1 MIKQKILKTKK
12 IIKNIICF
20 SLTLIV
26 SCSNENSK
34 SSREL
39 SLKEEGLTISD
50 LNESELKG
58 KSFTLYNMF
67 ADYNISISFYD
78 EGNQAFGFAGV
89 NTYRTSYNKNGDEV
103 KFDRIARTRM
113 SGPRDIMDAENNFVR
128 YLENTKHMFLKDNN
142 LIILTSDFT
151 ELKFRENIIDTNE
164 LNGKKFRLSNMPNIP
179 EKTEITLSIE
189 NGSFVGNSGV
199 NIYNIPF
206 RLNNNEITIGEHG
219 ISTLMAGPEEDMKA
233 EDEYMNL
240 LNSAKYISFD
250 NYNLC
255 IKTADNQILLFDLV
269 E

>member
-1 MIKQKILKTKK
+1 MIKQKNCITKK
-12 IIKNIICF
+12 IIKKIICISF
-20 SLTLIV
+20 LLII

-34 SSREL
+34 SSEKL
-39 SLKEEGLTISD
+39 NLEDESLTIYE
-50 LNESELKG
+50 LNESELIG

-67 ADYNISISFYD
+67 ADYNINISFYD
-78 EGNQAFGFAGV
+78 ANNQVFGFAGV
-89 NTYRTSYNKNGDEV
+89 NTYSTSYSKNGDEV

-164 LNGKKFRLSNMPNIP
+164 LNGKKFRLSNML
-179 EKTEITLSIE
+179 EGTEITISIE
-189 NGSFVGNSGV
+189 SGSFVGNSGV

-206 RLNNNEITIGEHG
+206 ELKNNEITIGQHG
-219 ISTLMAGPEEDMKA
+219 MSTLMAGPEEDMKA
-233 EDEYMNL
+233 EDEYMKL

-255 IKTADNQILLFDLV
+255 IKTADNQILLFDLT

>member
-12 IIKNIICF
+12 IIKNIICI

-67 ADYNISISFYD
+67 ADYNINISFYD
-78 EGNQAFGFAGV
+78 ANNQVFGFAGV
-89 NTYRTSYNKNGDEV
+89 NTYRTSYSKNGDEV
-103 KFDRIARTRM
+103 KFSGITRTKM
-113 SGPRDIMDAENNFVR
+113 SGPKDIMDAENNYVK

-164 LNGKKFRLSNMPNIP
+164 LNGKKFRLSNML
-179 EKTEITLSIE
+179 EGTEITISIE
-189 NGSFVGNSGV
+189 SGSFVGNSGV

-206 RLNNNEITIGEHG
+206 ELKNNEITIGQHG
-219 ISTLMAGPEEDMKA
+219 MSTLMAGPEEDMKA
-233 EDEYMNL
+233 EDEYMKL

-255 IKTADNQILLFDLV
+255 IKTADNQILLFDLT

>member
-12 IIKNIICF
+12 IIKNIICI

-128 YLENTKHMFLKDNN
+128 YLENTKYMFLKDND
-142 LIILTSDFT
+142 LIIITSDFT

>member
-1 MIKQKILKTKK
+1 MIKQKNCITKK
-12 IIKNIICF
+12 IIKKIICVSF
-20 SLTLIV
+20 LLII

>member
-12 IIKNIICF
+12 IIKNIICI

-67 ADYNISISFYD
+67 ADYNINISFYD
-78 EGNQAFGFAGV
+78 ANNQVFGFAGV
-89 NTYRTSYNKNGDEV
+89 NTYRTSYSKNGDEV
-103 KFDRIARTRM
+103 KFSGITRTKM
-113 SGPRDIMDAENNFVR
+113 SGPKDIMDAENNFVR
-128 YLENTKHMFLKDNN
+128 YLESTKHMFLKDNN

-219 ISTLMAGPEEDMKA
+219 ISTLMAGPEEDMRA
-233 EDEYMNL
+233 EDEYMKL

-255 IKTADNQILLFDLV
+255 IKTADNQMLLFDLT

>member
-1 MIKQKILKTKK
+1 MVKQKNCITKK
-12 IIKNIICF
+12 IIKKIICISF
-20 SLTLIV
+20 LLII

-34 SSREL
+34 SSEKL
-39 SLKEEGLTISD
+39 NLEEEGLTISE
-50 LNESELKG
+50 LNESELIG
-58 KSFTLYNMF
+58 KSFILYNMF
-67 ADYNISISFYD
+67 ADYNINISFYD
-78 EGNQAFGFAGV
+78 ANNQVFGFAGV
-89 NTYRTSYNKNGDEV
+89 NTYRTSYSKNGDEV

-164 LNGKKFRLSNMPNIP
+164 LNGKKFRLSNML
-179 EKTEITLSIE
+179 EGTEITISIE

-206 RLNNNEITIGEHG
+206 ELKNNEITIGQHG
-219 ISTLMAGPEEDMKA
+219 MSTLMAGPEEDMKA
-233 EDEYMNL
+233 EDEYMKL

-255 IKTADNQILLFDLV
+255 IKTADNQILLFDLT

>member
-12 IIKNIICF
+12 IIKNIICI

-128 YLENTKHMFLKDNN
+128 YLENTKYMFLQNN
-142 LIILTSDFT
+142 DLIIITSDTT
-151 ELKFRENIIDTNE
+151 ELKFRENIIDTKE
-164 LNGKKFRLSNMPNIP
+164 LNGKKFRLSNMF
-179 EKTEITLSIE
+179 KGTEITISIE
-189 NGSFVGNSGV
+189 NDTFVGNSGV
-199 NIYNIPF
+199 NLYNIPF
-206 RLNNNEITIGEHG
+206 KLNNNQITMGG
-219 ISTLMAGPEEDMKA
+219 NGMSTLMAGPEEDMKA

-255 IKTADNQILLFDLV
+255 IKTADNQIVLFDLV

>member
-12 IIKNIICF
+12 IIKNIICI

-128 YLENTKHMFLKDNN
+128 YLENTKYMFLQNN
-142 LIILTSDFT
+142 DLIIITSDTT
-151 ELKFRENIIDTNE
+151 ELKFRENIIDTKE
-164 LNGKKFRLSNMPNIP
+164 LNGKKFRLSNMF
-179 EKTEITLSIE
+179 KGTEITISIE
-189 NGSFVGNSGV
+189 NDTFVGNSGV
-199 NIYNIPF
+199 NLYNIPF
-206 RLNNNEITIGEHG
+206 KLNNNQITMGG
-219 ISTLMAGPEEDMKA
+219 NGMSTLMAGPEEDMKA

>member
-12 IIKNIICF
+12 IIKNIICI

-255 IKTADNQILLFDLV
+255 IKTADNQILLFDSV

>member
-12 IIKNIICF
+12 IIKNIICI

-199 NIYNIPF
+199 NLYNIPF

-255 IKTADNQILLFDLV
+255 IKTADNQILLFDSV

>member
-12 IIKNIICF
+12 IIKNIICI

>member
-1 MIKQKILKTKK
+1 MVKQKNCITKK
-12 IIKNIICF
+12 IIKKIICISF
-20 SLTLIV
+20 LLII

-34 SSREL
+34 SSEKL
-39 SLKEEGLTISD
+39 NLEEEGLTISE
-50 LNESELKG
+50 LNESELIG

-67 ADYNISISFYD
+67 ADYNINISFYD
-78 EGNQAFGFAGV
+78 EGNQVFGFAGV
-89 NTYRTSYNKNGDEV
+89 NTYRTSYSKNGDEV

-164 LNGKKFRLSNMPNIP
+164 LNGKKFRLSNML
-179 EKTEITLSIE
+179 EGTEITISIE
-189 NGSFVGNSGV
+189 SGSFVGNSGV

-206 RLNNNEITIGEHG
+206 ELKNNEITIGQHG
-219 ISTLMAGPEEDMKA
+219 MSTLMAGPEEDMKA
-233 EDEYMNL
+233 EDEYMKL

-255 IKTADNQILLFDLV
+255 IKTADNQILLFDLT

>member
-1 MIKQKILKTKK
+1 MVKQKNCITKK
-12 IIKNIICF
+12 IIKKIICISF
-20 SLTLIV
+20 LLII

-34 SSREL
+34 SSEKL
-39 SLKEEGLTISD
+39 NLEEEGLTISE
-50 LNESELKG
+50 LNESELIG

-67 ADYNISISFYD
+67 ADYNINISFYD
-78 EGNQAFGFAGV
+78 EGNQVFGFAGV
-89 NTYRTSYNKNGDEV
+89 NTYRTSYSKNGDEV

-164 LNGKKFRLSNMPNIP
+164 LNGKKFRLSNML
-179 EKTEITLSIE
+179 EGTEITISIE
-189 NGSFVGNSGV
+189 SGSFVGNSGV

-206 RLNNNEITIGEHG
+206 ELKNNEITIGQNG
-219 ISTLMAGPEEDMKA
+219 MSTLMAGPEEDMKA
-233 EDEYMNL
+233 EDEYMKL

-255 IKTADNQILLFDLV
+255 IKTADNQILLFDLT

>member
-12 IIKNIICF
+12 IIKNIICI

-128 YLENTKHMFLKDNN
+128 YLENTKYMFLKDNN

>member
-12 IIKNIICF
+12 IIKNIICI

-89 NTYRTSYNKNGDEV
+89 NTYRTSYNKNGDEI

-199 NIYNIPF
+199 NLYNIPF

-255 IKTADNQILLFDLV
+255 IKTADNQILLFDSV

>member
-12 IIKNIICF
+12 IIKNIICI

-199 NIYNIPF
+199 NLYNIPF

>member
-1 MIKQKILKTKK
+1 MVKQKNCITKK
-12 IIKNIICF
+12 IIKKIICVSF
-20 SLTLIV
+20 LLII

-34 SSREL
+34 SSEKL
-39 SLKEEGLTISD
+39 NLEEEGLTISE
-50 LNESELKG
+50 LNESELIG

-67 ADYNISISFYD
+67 ADYNINISFYD
-78 EGNQAFGFAGV
+78 ANNQVFGFAGV
-89 NTYRTSYNKNGDEV
+89 NTYRTSYSKNGDEV

-164 LNGKKFRLSNMPNIP
+164 LNGKKFRLSNML
-179 EKTEITLSIE
+179 EGTEITISIE
-189 NGSFVGNSGV
+189 SGSFVGNSGV

-206 RLNNNEITIGEHG
+206 ELKNNEITIGQHG
-219 ISTLMAGPEEDMKA
+219 MSTLMAGPEEDMKA
-233 EDEYMNL
+233 EDEYMKL

-255 IKTADNQILLFDLV
+255 IKTADNQILLFDLT